1 MARIVL
7 CTLGSLG
14 DLHPYI
20 AIAQALA
27 RRGHTPV
34 LATHETYRVKIE
46 SLGLSFHPV
55 RPELPDWGHEPEL
68 IHRWMDQRQGTER
81 IVREFIMPAVHESYA
96 DTLAAATAGP
106 VAADLLVSHPLTFT
120 ARLVAETT
128 GIAWASSM
136 LAPVGFLSVTDPSVL
151 PNAELL
157 SRFRGLGP
165 GPLRA
170 VYALG
175 KAMAAP
181 WADPVHKLR
190 AELGLPA
197 TRENPI
203 FEGQHSPELVL
214 ALFSHWLA
222 EPQPDWPP
230 RTTVTGF
237 PFFEDETPLSPE
249 LERFLAD
256 GPAPIVFTLGS
267 SAVHAPGSFYEESA
281 AAARQLGR
289 RAILLVGKAPRAEP
303 SRDLLALD
311 YAPYARLFPHA
322 AVIVHQGG
330 VGTTAEAMRS
340 GRPQLIVPFAHDQP
354 DNAERISRRGIGRT
368 QQRSTYSASS
378 AAHTLQEMLEDE
390 PLQRRAREVG
400 SHIRDE
406 DGATAA
412 AVELEGR
419 TRRA

>member
-1 MARIVL
+1 VARIVL

-20 AIAQALA
+20 AVAQALA

-34 LATHETYRVKIE
+34 LATHETYRAKIE
-46 SLGLSFHPV
+46 ALGLAFHAV
-55 RPELPDWGHEPEL
+55 RPELPGWDHHPEL
-68 IHRWMDQRQGTER
+68 IHRWMDQRHGTER
-81 IVREFIMPAVHESYA
+81 IVREFVMPALHESYA

-120 ARLVAETT
+120 TRLVAETT
-128 GIAWASSM
+128 GIAWASSL
-136 LAPVGFLSVTDPSVL
+136 LAPLGFLSTTDPSVL
-151 PNAELL
+151 PNAEVLA
-157 SRFRGLGP
+157 RFRGLGP

-197 TRENPI
+197 TRENPL
-203 FEGQHSPELVL
+203 FEGQHSPDLVL

-222 EPQPDWPP
+222 KPQPDWPP
-230 RTTVTGF
+230 RTKVTGF
-237 PFFEDETPLSPE
+237 PFFEDETPLSPQ
-249 LERFLAD
+249 LERFLEEGA
-256 GPAPIVFTLGS
+256 APIVFTLGS
-267 SAVHAPGSFYEESA
+267 SAVHAAGAFYEESA
-281 AAARQLGR
+281 LVARHLGR
-289 RAILLVGKAPRAEP
+289 RAVLLVGNAPGATP
-303 SRDLLALD
+303 SRDLLTLG
-311 YAPYARLFPHA
+311 YAPYARLFPRA
-322 AVIVHQGG
+322 AAIVHQGG

-368 QQRSTYSASS
+368 LQRSTYSAAS
-378 AAHTLQEMLEDE
+378 AAHTLQEMLADE
-390 PLQRRAREVG
+390 PLQQRAQEIG
-400 SHIRDE
+400 SHIRKE
-406 DGATAA
+406 DGATTA
-412 AVELEGR
+412 AVELERR